1 MVVCE
6 YKLVSDVLL
15 IDILFINLLFI
26 EIDYIDNK
34 NKILC
39 KIIMMEFDFMNNVC
53 K

>member
-26 EIDYIDNK
+26 EIDYIDNE

-39 KIIMMEFDFMNNVC
+39 KINDGV
-53 K
+53 

>member
-1 MVVCE
+1 MRWLFMVVCE

-26 EIDYIDNK
+26 EIDYIDNE

-39 KIIMMEFDFMNNVC
+39 KINDGV
-53 K
+53 

>member
-39 KIIMMEFDFMNNVC
+39 KINDGV
-53 K
+53 